1 MWSIKKKNSAISCP
15 CPTYF
20 AGRQKSGFWGF
31 RSDKVETIHG
41 YESKVFSATGLDI
54 VSRTRVEHLPETEKS
69 KHKAVK

>member
-1 MWSIKKKNSAISCP
+1 MRYQLPMS
-15 CPTYF
+15 YF
-20 AGRQKSGFWGF
+20 VGRQRSGFWGF
-31 RSDKVETIHG
+31 RSDKVEAIHG